1 MSGYTIH
8 KPRLTVLGIV
18 TYNHLI
24 TNHIKIDL
32 KITVTL
38 LQELTLSNQHL
49 PKIYYTIL
57 SCDMPPEQSTC

>member
-1 MSGYTIH
+1 MSGYTKH
-8 KPRLTVLGIV
+8 KPR
-18 TYNHLI
+18 HLI

-38 LQELTLSNQHL
+38 LQELTLSNQHS
-49 PKIYYTIL
+49 PKICYTIL